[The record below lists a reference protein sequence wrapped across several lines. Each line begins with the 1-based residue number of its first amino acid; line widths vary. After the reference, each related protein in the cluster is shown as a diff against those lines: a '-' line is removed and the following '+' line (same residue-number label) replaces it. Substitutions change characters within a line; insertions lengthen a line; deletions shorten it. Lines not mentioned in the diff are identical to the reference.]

1 MIETPRLT
9 LREFEPT
16 DLDAMR
22 LVFGDEEVMHFGS
35 GVQDDEYIRKFI
47 ESCRANYRERGFGL
61 WAVCEYENTR
71 ALGYCG
77 LTLFPDINGREE
89 VEIGYR
95 LARDVWGQGFA
106 TEAAMAVREF
116 ATDSLEFHRLIAL
129 IDPQNERS
137 IRVARKLGM
146 QHEADVMLP
155 GYDHADRVYVVE
167 T

>member
-1 MIETPRLT
+1 
-9 LREFEPT
+9 
-16 DLDAMR
+16 
-22 LVFGDEEVMHFGS
+22 
-35 GVQDDEYIRKFI
+35 
-47 ESCRANYRERGFGL
+47 
-61 WAVCEYENTR
+61 
-71 ALGYCG
+71 
-77 LTLFPDINGREE
+77 
-89 VEIGYR
+89 
-95 LARDVWGQGFA
+95 
-106 TEAAMAVREF
+106 MAVREF